1 MTGTGA
7 TWTELAEL
15 VRQLHGALLDLQSAA
30 GCLSAGP
37 LSGREWFDVLE
48 RKLLPQLGADAWLVV
63 AVTGGTNIGK
73 SVVFNHLAG
82 FRASASSPLASG
94 TKHPVC
100 LLPERIAA
108 RGDFSALFPGFVI
121 REWNSSQDALGDNE
135 EDLLFWRSAPQVPE
149 NLLLLDTPDIDSD
162 APVNWRRADAVR
174 QAADVMIAVL
184 TQQKYNDAA
193 VKQFFRKAAAEDK
206 AVIIVFNQCQLPDD
220 ENYWP
225 IWLRTFCDETGVIPE
240 LVYIAPNNR
249 QAAENLTLAFHERNW
264 PPEPV
269 SAEHAAVS
277 LQQSLSSL
285 RFGEIKLRTLRGA
298 LSQVVGR
305 TGIEDYLSTLRLTS
319 ADYRSAAELLTAH
332 RLAEVDHWPTPP
344 TGLLI
349 QSIQDWW
356 RAQRTGWSASV
367 HGFYNVVGQFLTTPV
382 RYAQTWINGP
392 AEPAWET
399 YRRQEWDAILKTV
412 EKVYERL
419 QWMTELGHE
428 LLRRQLDPVLAGTSR
443 ASLLERLA
451 REHNEA
457 DFAGELHE
465 LVARELESFRRENV
479 EYFEFFRRLDVAAAA
494 ARPGLSVALGL
505 TGFGWPLG
513 DAATHFASHAVW
525 QSALHVAGDFATGT
539 VAAAVGETAIT
550 STASSGIG
558 YLQARFHRLQA
569 AFTARRAAWLA
580 ERLERD
586 LLGQTTRQLIQAVGV
601 PQSEAFL
608 QTDRLLQKLRE
619 ALTSTE
625 IKTLP
630 VPTESSSLST
640 QES

>member
-1 MTGTGA
+1 MAGPGA
-7 TWTELAEL
+7 TWTDLAEQ
-15 VRQLHGALLDLQSAA
+15 VGQLHAALRDLEAEAA
-30 GCLSAGP
+30 CLPIAA
-37 LSGREWFDVLE
+37 LSGRDWFDVLE

-108 RGDFSALFPGFVI
+108 RGNFSSLFPGFVI
-121 REWNSSQDALGDNE
+121 REWNSSQDALSGGD

-174 QAADVMIAVL
+174 QAADVLIAVL

-206 AVIIVFNQCQLPDD
+206 AVIVVFNQCQLPED
-220 ENYWP
+220 ESYWP
-225 IWLRTFCDETGVIPE
+225 IWLRTFCEETGLSPE
-240 LVYIAPNNR
+240 LVYVAPNNR
-249 QAAENLTLAFHERNW
+249 QAAESLTLPFYERSW
-264 PPEPV
+264 PTDAEP
-269 SAEHAAVS
+269 AASGEVS

-285 RFGEIKLRTLRGA
+285 RFSDIKLRTLRGA
-298 LSQVVGR
+298 LSQVTSPGGV
-305 TGIEDYLSTLRLTS
+305 EEYLTSLRLAS

-332 RLAEVDHWPTPP
+332 RLAEIDHWPTPP
-344 TGLLI
+344 TALLI
-349 QSIQDWW
+349 QSIQEWW
-356 RAQRTGWSASV
+356 RQQRTGWSASV
-367 HGFYNVVGQFLTTPV
+367 HGFYNVVGHLMATPV
-382 RYAQTWINGP
+382 RYAHTWINGP
-392 AEPAWET
+392 AESPWDV
-399 YRRQEWDAILKTV
+399 YRRQEWDAILKAV

-419 QWMTELGHE
+419 QWLTELGQE
-428 LLRRQLDPVLAGTSR
+428 LLRRHLDPVLAGTTR
-443 ASLLERLA
+443 ASLLERLS
-451 REHNEA
+451 REHGEIEFATELNGLV
-457 DFAGELHE
+457 AGELDE
-465 LVARELESFRRENV
+465 FRRENT
-479 EYFEFFRRLDVAAAA
+479 EYFQFFRKLDVAAAA
-494 ARPGLSVALGL
+494 ARPGLSVVLGL
-505 TGFGWPLG
+505 TGFGWPFG
-513 DAATHFASHAVW
+513 DAATHIASHAVW
-525 QSALHVAGDFATGT
+525 QSALHVAGDVASGT

-550 STASSGIG
+550 TTASSGIS

-601 PQSEAFL
+601 PQCEPF
-608 QTDRLLQKLRE
+608 QRTEDLLQQLRASLPGSVGTMSRNPTD
-619 ALTSTE
+619 ALHSRPAAT
-625 IKTLP
+625 
-630 VPTESSSLST
+630 
-640 QES
+640 